1 LCFGE
6 ETGFPES
13 LCSLSAINRDL
24 IYADTG
30 KCLSLGANACYGMP
44 ESGSRVLQRWSFR
57 SVFKGN
63 GMECSMKRSVTLGP
77 ALFSAPERRWI
88 FSAQRKHRLRR
99 FSMRQFF
106 LRKIW
111 SLPLVGAADI
121 EEFGRVTSTSLPAC
135 RILQFA
141 VAMEIPKVIS
151 ITPPP
156 IFLYDRSQQHRT
168 KEQPRY
174 SLRSIF
180 KDRPVQNL
188 RRFACPSPLRQ
199 FFPECPG

>member
-1 LCFGE
+1 MLRNARIQFSGFAE
-6 ETGFPES
+6 MVFPECFQRKRDGMQYEAQRNPGTS
-13 LCSLSAINRDL
+13 TVLCSRKAMDL
-24 IYADTG
+24 
-30 KCLSLGANACYGMP
+30 
-44 ESGSRVLQRWSFR
+44 FR
-57 SVFKGN
+57 STQTPVTQVFD
-63 GMECSMKRSVTLGP
+63 
-77 ALFSAPERRWI
+77 AA
-88 FSAQRKHRLRR
+88 
-99 FSMRQFF
+99 FF

-135 RILQFA
+135 GILQFA
-141 VAMEIPKVIS
+141 VAMEIPEVIS

-156 IFLYDRSQQHRT
+156 IFLYDWSQQHRT

-180 KDRPVQNL
+180 KDHPVQNL